1 MITQKLQLSQ
11 RVREKLI
18 RNGADRF
25 CGTYA
30 LVTDNSSPMI
40 LLFDVACSL
49 SGEDIHIGDHQPMLW
64 TYKKKE
70 IVAKPTRA
78 GYNINSI
85 NKKLG

>member
-1 MITQKLQLSQ
+1 
-11 RVREKLI
+11 
-18 RNGADRF
+18 
-25 CGTYA
+25 
-30 LVTDNSSPMI
+30 MI

-49 SGEDIHIGDHQPMLW
+49 SGEDIHIGDHQPMPW